1 MPLWIIFSILAAL
14 SWAIANTADKYVV
27 GNWVKKP
34 AILIIFVGLIGL
46 FAAILI
52 YFIHG
57 FSEMSLYNTL
67 LAFAAGLFYVL
78 MLMFYFRA
86 AKMDE
91 ISRVVPLSFLASL
104 FILVFASLFLGEILT
119 MFNYL
124 GVISLVF
131 GAIIISLKN
140 IHKFKLSGS
149 FWLMM
154 VSSFSFSVYAVIT
167 KYLLGMADYWTVFS
181 YVRIGVFI
189 AIIPILYF
197 NFSELRSFIK
207 ESGKKINGLVSLNET
222 IRLSGGLFIT
232 IASST
237 GSVTLTNALAAI
249 QPFFVLFF
257 TVMLSAFYPQIIKEE
272 NGKLAIITK
281 LFAITLMFIGAIL
294 ITY

>member
-14 SWAIANTADKYVV
+14 LWAIANTADKYVV

-57 FSEMSLYNTL
+57 FSEMNLYNAL
-67 LAFAAGLFYVL
+67 FAFVAGLFYVL

-86 AKMDE
+86 AKIDE

-119 MFNYL
+119 VLNYL

-154 VSSFSFSVYAVIT
+154 VSSFSFAVYAVIT

-197 NFSELRSFIK
+197 NFSEVRSFVK

-237 GSVTLTNALAAI
+237 GSVTLANALAAI

-272 NGKLAIITK
+272 NGKSAVVTK

>member
-14 SWAIANTADKYVV
+14 SWAIANTTDKYIV
-27 GNWVKKP
+27 GNWVKNP
-34 AILIIFVGLIGL
+34 VVLIIFVGLIGL
-46 FAAILI
+46 LAGILI

-57 FSEMSLYNTL
+57 FSEMSLRNVL
-67 LAFAAGLFYVL
+67 LAFAAGFSYVS
-78 MLMFYFRA
+78 MLVFYFRA

-119 MFNYL
+119 MLNYS
-124 GVISLVF
+124 GVVSLVF

-149 FWLMM
+149 FWLMV
-154 VSSFSFSVYAVIT
+154 VSSFSFAVYAVIT
-167 KYLLGMADYWTVFS
+167 KYLLGEADYWTVFS
-181 YVRIGVFI
+181 YIRIGVFI
-189 AIIPILYF
+189 AIIPIIYF
-197 NFSELRSFIK
+197 NFSELIFFVK
-207 ESGKKINGLVSLNET
+207 KSGKRISGLVSLNET

-237 GSVTLTNALAAI
+237 GSVTLANALAAI

-257 TVMLSAFYPQIIKEE
+257 TIILSAFYPQIIKEE
-272 NGKLAIITK
+272 NGKSAVVTK